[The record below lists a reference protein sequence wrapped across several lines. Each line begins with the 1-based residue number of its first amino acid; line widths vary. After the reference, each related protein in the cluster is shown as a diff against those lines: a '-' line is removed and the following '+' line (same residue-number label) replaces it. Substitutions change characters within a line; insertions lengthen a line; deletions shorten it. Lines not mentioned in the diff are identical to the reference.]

1 MGTSSPA
8 NVPNNA
14 TPLVPTW
21 IDDPT
26 PLPLPADQPD
36 TDTGEPS
43 QSQPDDTQPLR
54 PHIPEPLI
62 PQRFTSPRRGFSNY
76 LRIGDS
82 RNLGRSLGNYV
93 RSGTGGASN
102 AVRRMGSA
110 PSVAG
115 QTLGFFRTASIEG
128 VGEALRSINLG
139 HLEGQSVDLILSEVM
154 DVLCPPGGPIDESI
168 SRDAF
173 VEATEGVENLDGLN
187 SDQVKLVFVRF
198 VARSIFGRILIDIG
212 NNSINLPRSPNEV
225 ETIQREVLA
234 FIGNVVERSVED
246 VDLMS
251 AQNISQ
257 LADSVYQ
264 DAFELMESLS

>member
-8 NVPNNA
+8 NAPNNS

-21 IDDPT
+21 LDDPG
-26 PLPLPADQPD
+26 PAPPPSPDQPD
-36 TDTGEPS
+36 VDDTGQP
-43 QSQPDDTQPLR
+43 QPDETTPPRQKIPK
-54 PHIPEPLI
+54 PHIPK
-62 PQRFTSPRRGFSNY
+62 RFTSPRTGYTNFLKS
-76 LRIGDS
+76 GD
-82 RNLGRSLGNYV
+82 GRSLRRSLHNYV

-115 QTLGFFRTASIEG
+115 RTLGFFRAAYSDG
-128 VGEALRSINLG
+128 VSEALRNINLSY
-139 HLEGQSVDLILSEVM
+139 LEGQPADLILSEVM
-154 DVLCPPGGPIDESI
+154 DVLCPPGGPIDEAI

-173 VEATEGVENLDGLN
+173 VEATEGIESLDGLN
-187 SDQVKLVFVRF
+187 SEQVRLVFIRF

-212 NNSINLPRSPNEV
+212 NNSISLPRSPDEV
-225 ETIQREVLA
+225 EIIQNEILA
-234 FIGNVVERSVED
+234 FIGNVVEKSIED

-251 AQNISQ
+251 AQNINE
-257 LADSVYQ
+257 LVDSVYQ